1 MSPVMPVTMPF
12 LQLLVITEDDEW
24 IVPLK
29 TSKTRV
35 APLKTITLTR
45 LELLGALIG
54 AKLSKSK
61 IQALK
66 LLLLLLFCDDIRIL
80 RVGGRLQMAHLEF
93 EKSIPSDDKVT

>member
-1 MSPVMPVTMPF
+1 MSPVMPVTMLF
-12 LQLLVITEDDEW
+12 LQLPVITEDDEC

-35 APLKTITLTR
+35 APLKTVTLTR

-61 IQALK
+61 IIIIIII
-66 LLLLLLFCDDIRIL
+66 FVIIRIL
-80 RVGGRLQMAHLEF
+80 RVGGRLKNGSF
-93 EKSIPSDDKVT
+93 GI

>member
-1 MSPVMPVTMPF
+1 MHLCMSPVMPVKMPF
-12 LQLLVITEDDEW
+12 LQLPVITEDDEC

-35 APLKTITLTR
+35 APLKNVTSTR

-66 LLLLLLFCDDIRIL
+66 LFIYLFF
-80 RVGGRLQMAHLEF
+80 VMTSEF
-93 EKSIPSDDKVT
+93 